1 MVDTKPTSDD
11 PRPPQDFFDLWL
23 ELLFACTVEPI
34 LELARAV
41 RTMVEKHRGN
51 RDRHAPADP

>member
-11 PRPPQDFFDLWL
+11 PPPPHDFFDLWL
-23 ELLFACTVEPI
+23 EMLFACTVDPI

-41 RTMVEKHRGN
+41 RTMVDERRGN
-51 RDRHAPADP
+51 RDRHPPANP